1 MKNVIIRMVIIT
13 KLMFGL
19 RFKELALHGLFLFF
33 SFLNEHGDSSREK
46 YVLLYEKEESRI
58 GDGFCSVRK
67 GKCTLL

>member
-1 MKNVIIRMVIIT
+1 MKNVIIRMVIIA

-19 RFKELALHGLFLFF
+19 RFKELALYGLFLF
-33 SFLNEHGDSSREK
+33 LNEHSNSNREK

-58 GDGFCSVRK
+58 GDGFCSVCK